1 MISAASVIKQYQGAV
16 PRYTSYPTA
25 PQFKAGMGPALMNEM
40 FDSLEGHE
48 PVSVYI
54 HIPFCDRLCWFC
66 GCNTKHTQRY
76 QPISDYVDHLIDE
89 IALLRQRMGTRQPI
103 SQLHLGGGSPSLLV
117 KDDMARLRAELETV
131 FEFGAET
138 EVSVEI
144 DPSDSNAEMFEGL
157 KAIGITRAS
166 IGVQDFHQEVQE
178 AINRPQS
185 FADTQ
190 MVVDKLRSIDVSS
203 INMDALYGLPL
214 QTEARLL
221 STLDQ
226 CVSLQPDRIALFG
239 YAHVPWLKKHQQ
251 MINQEDLATP
261 EERFAHASKGSD
273 LLRSNDYQAIGID
286 HFAKPTDKLAVA
298 ANAGLLRRNFQ
309 GYTTDNART
318 MIGIGASSIGY
329 FEGGYIQNIVA
340 TGQYQALIKEGQ
352 LTANKGYRLSN
363 DDKMLA
369 YFIERLMCDLR
380 VDLSQMQRLFGGS
393 CPTLIAE
400 VSAAYRDDNLDLC
413 ELENGVFSVPEHA
426 RAFTRIVA
434 SWFDAHF
441 APAKQKFSQA
451 V

>member
-16 PRYTSYPTA
+16 SRYTSYPTA

-76 QPISDYVDHLIDE
+76 QPISNYVDHLIDE

-178 AINRPQS
+178 AINR
-185 FADTQ
+185 
-190 MVVDKLRSIDVSS
+190 
-203 INMDALYGLPL
+203 
-214 QTEARLL
+214 
-221 STLDQ
+221 
-226 CVSLQPDRIALFG
+226 
-239 YAHVPWLKKHQQ
+239 
-251 MINQEDLATP
+251 
-261 EERFAHASKGSD
+261 
-273 LLRSNDYQAIGID
+273 
-286 HFAKPTDKLAVA
+286 
-298 ANAGLLRRNFQ
+298 
-309 GYTTDNART
+309 
-318 MIGIGASSIGY
+318 
-329 FEGGYIQNIVA
+329 
-340 TGQYQALIKEGQ
+340 
-352 LTANKGYRLSN
+352 
-363 DDKMLA
+363 
-369 YFIERLMCDLR
+369 
-380 VDLSQMQRLFGGS
+380 
-393 CPTLIAE
+393 
-400 VSAAYRDDNLDLC
+400 
-413 ELENGVFSVPEHA
+413 
-426 RAFTRIVA
+426 
-434 SWFDAHF
+434 
-441 APAKQKFSQA
+441 
-451 V
+451 